1 MTILDQNKNT
11 PAAQDSSQSSAG
23 RWVRVAGIFIILIA
37 ACGLGAL
44 WFIQSRTESVWVVTK
59 DVTRYAQLTEEVLEQ
74 VDVPKRRAK
83 EIAVLPASASP
94 MGQWASVGI
103 PRGTLLTPDMLQDT
117 PPERRVLGDVM
128 LPVGWRGYGVNIP
141 TALASELRGGDLVDL
156 VVYETPEEG
165 GEVQRNAEENATLL
179 LQKLPLLKL
188 TQAGE
193 GGGGGVLAILALQ
206 PNQAIVLDGQ
216 LAKSNT
222 RPLLLLSQEENP
234 DLPSLQGFDTQ
245 PVPEEFGPVA
255 PLPDDSVI
263 GETGEGSSSTV
274 EPDGAGGEE
283 SEEGSGNVEKGNES
297 PDGGGNE

>member
-1 MTILDQNKNT
+1 MTILDHDKNT
-11 PAAQDSSQSSAG
+11 TVQDVSQSSAG

-59 DVTRYAQLTEEVLEQ
+59 DVTRYAQLTEETVVQ
-74 VDVPKRRAK
+74 VDVSKRRAK

-94 MGQWASVGI
+94 VGQWASVGI
-103 PRGTLLTPDMLQDT
+103 PQGTLLTPDMLQDT

-156 VVYETPEEG
+156 VVYETPKEG
-165 GEVQRNAEENATLL
+165 GEMRKDAEESAVLL
-179 LQKLPLLKL
+179 LQKVPLLKL
-188 TQAGE
+188 KQAGE

-206 PNQAIVLDGQ
+206 PEQAVILDGQ
-216 LAKSNT
+216 LAQNNT

-234 DLPSLQGFDTQ
+234 DLPSLRTFDTQ
-245 PVPEEFGPVA
+245 PAPEKFGPVA

-263 GETGEGSSSTV
+263 EEAGEDNSSTV
-274 EPDGAGGEE
+274 DPEAGNEEGEEESGNVEE
-283 SEEGSGNVEKGNES
+283 SEESN
-297 PDGGGNE
+297 GGGSE